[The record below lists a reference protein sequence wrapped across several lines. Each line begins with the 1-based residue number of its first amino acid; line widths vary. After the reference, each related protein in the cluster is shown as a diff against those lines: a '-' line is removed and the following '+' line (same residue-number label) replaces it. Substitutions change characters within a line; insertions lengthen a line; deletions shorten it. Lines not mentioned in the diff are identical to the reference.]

1 MYSGEPV
8 SLEQLLSS
16 REQRGIR
23 QREWLT
29 KHSLPLISFTINMV
43 GEVKVNTL
51 SRVAFKQGIEAIAEC
66 CQHASVFFSES
77 QSFEPNT
84 GLEFI
89 AVASN
94 ITALELKAH
103 MVDIEDSHPLGRL
116 FDIDIIDSD
125 GVAVSRDSMSLP
137 RRRCM
142 VCNDDAKI
150 CARSR
155 RHEKSVII
163 EKMSELVSSTLR

>member
-8 SLEQLLSS
+8 SLEQLLNS

-23 QREWLT
+23 QREWLN

-51 SRVAFKQGIEAIAEC
+51 STVAFEQGIEAIVEC
-66 CQHASVFFSES
+66 CQRSSVFLTEP
-77 QSFEPNT
+77 QRFEANT

-89 AVASN
+89 AAASN
-94 ITALELKAH
+94 ITALELKAQ

-116 FDIDIIDSD
+116 FDIDIIDRN

-163 EKMSELVSSTLR
+163 EKMSQLVSSTLQ